1 MSQKIF
7 FHVGLSKTGS
17 TFLQHQVFPKLKG
30 IYYLPTL
37 KYRHALKL
45 LPKIHDERVLVSREF
60 DQQFEQEVKKF
71 SAQYPQAYPIIVL
84 REHSNWAVSNYKRF
98 VKNGHAISFKEFIDI
113 ERDKGLF
120 KKIDFDYE
128 RYIDLLEQYFAQKPL
143 ILFYE
148 DLQKEPFKFVRKIM
162 DYTGAELSYSDV
174 NWNPRHVSYDIDSLK
189 LVRTLSN
196 KIQFQKKLEVH
207 IKPRGFLYNLYA
219 NIVRYSI
226 LYASKLFPKSWFPTE
241 EFINPAEI
249 EELRQYFSPQWDSLR
264 NKTH

>member
-17 TFLQHQVFPKLKG
+17 TFLQHQVFPKLNG

-45 LPKIHDERVLVSREF
+45 LPKIADEKVLVSREF

-84 REHSNWAVSNYKRF
+84 REHSSWAVSNYKRF
-98 VKNGHAISFKEFIDI
+98 VKNGHSISFKEFIDI
-113 ERDKGLF
+113 ERDQGLF
-120 KKIDFDYE
+120 KNRDFDYE
-128 RYIDLLEQYFAQKPL
+128 RYIDLLEQYFTQKPL
-143 ILFYE
+143 VLFYE
-148 DLQKEPFKFVRKIM
+148 DLQQEPIKFANNIL
-162 DYTGAELSYSDV
+162 DYTGADLKYSDV

-189 LVRTLSN
+189 LVRKLSD

-207 IKPRGFLYNLYA
+207 TKPKGFLYNLYA
-219 NIVRYSI
+219 NMVRYSI
-226 LYASKLFPKSWFPTE
+226 LYSSKLFPKSWFPTE

-249 EELRQYFSPQWDSLR
+249 EELKQHFSSQWDRLR